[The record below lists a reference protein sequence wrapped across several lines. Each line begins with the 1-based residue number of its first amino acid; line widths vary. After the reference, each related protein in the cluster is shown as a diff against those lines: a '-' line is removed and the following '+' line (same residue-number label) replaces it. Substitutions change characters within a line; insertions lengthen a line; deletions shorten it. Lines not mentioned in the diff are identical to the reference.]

1 MSPGSE
7 SVFRD
12 FGCLTILTPGPVKPK
27 DKDSIGCLTYN
38 RVGEAKNVF
47 FGPGSESVIKDFG
60 CITHARASAAQRQ
73 DILAALLTPGSVKQK
88 INFCFTN
95 PGVGKGAQAQNLW
108 FKTLAALLTPG
119 PVKPKDKTLWL
130 PYFDQG
136 R

>member
-47 FGPGSESVIKDFG
+47 F
-60 CITHARASAAQRQ
+60 ASPS
-73 DILAALLTPGSVKQK
+73 LAYVREPMLR
-88 INFCFTN
+88 F
-95 PGVGKGAQAQNLW
+95 
-108 FKTLAALLTPG
+108 
-119 PVKPKDKTLWL
+119 
-130 PYFDQG
+130 
-136 R
+136 